1 MQDSSQWLTVDKDGL
16 ARILGRKNKDFAI
29 MELVQNAWDAA
40 GVTEC
45 HVNCSFT
52 NDEIH
57 VTVRDNSP
65 VGFPDLT
72 HAYTLFAPS
81 EKTKDPSR
89 RGRFNA
95 GEKLVLALCSKAIVR
110 TTCGTV
116 EFSKSGRKV
125 TKAHTQSGSEINC
138 ILPGTEEEFQT
149 ILKSTE
155 KLIVPPAIKTF
166 VNGKLLP
173 SRKAELEFECRLI
186 TEAANAAG
194 VLRPVERKTQ
204 VELYACLENEPAYLY
219 EMGIPIM
226 ETGDRW
232 HYNVGQKIPLTI
244 DREAVTPSFLKNLR
258 LVTFNNTYHL
268 VSSEDCNSTWVHEA
282 IGHKACLPAAVEA
295 YLCKRFTDKR
305 VSFDPSDPEA
315 NKLAVSQGYV
325 VVTGNMMSKDAWRNA
340 REASA
345 ILPAGQVTP
354 SPKPYDPNGLPM
366 KLLKE
371 LTPEMERV
379 KLYAHKLAYLLLG
392 SNIHIIFA
400 NDPGWFPLATYG
412 PGQLVFNV
420 GKLGRTWFKLDDMSA
435 DRQRINE
442 LLIHEFAHHYVSD
455 HLSSEYYDMLCKLG
469 ARMVEAALAKTLP
482 EL

>member
-1 MQDSSQWLTVDKDGL
+1 MHSSQWLTVDKDGL
-16 ARILGRKNKDFAI
+16 ARILGRKTKDFAI
-29 MELVQNAWDAA
+29 MELVQNAWDAT

-45 HVNCSFT
+45 KVECSYA
-52 NDEIH
+52 NGLIS
-57 VTVRDNSP
+57 VTVSDNSP
-65 VGFPDLT
+65 VGFPDLS
-72 HAYTLFAPS
+72 HAYTLFATS
-81 EKTKDPSR
+81 EKTTDPLR

-95 GEKLVLALCSKAIVR
+95 GEKLVLALCSKASVR
-110 TTCGTV
+110 TTSGTV

-125 TKAHTQSGSEINC
+125 SKAHTDTGSIITC
-138 ILPGTEEEFQT
+138 ILPGTEVEFQT
-149 ILKSTE
+149 ILQSTA
-155 KLIVPPAIKTF
+155 KLIVPENIKTF

-173 SRKAELEFECRLI
+173 NRQAETSFEARLV

-194 VLRPVERKTQ
+194 VLRPVERKTSIG
-204 VELYACLENEPAYLY
+204 LYACLEGETAYLY

-232 HYNVGQKIPLTI
+232 HYDVGQKIPLTI

-258 LVTFNNTYHL
+258 LVTFNNTYPL
-268 VSSEDCNSTWVHEA
+268 LSAEDCNSTWVHEA
-282 IGHKACLPAAVEA
+282 IGHKACLPAAVES
-295 YLCKRFTDKR
+295 YLSKRFTEKR

-315 NKLAVSQGYV
+315 NKLAVSKGYV
-325 VVTGNMMSKDAWRNA
+325 VVTGNMMSRDAWRNA

-379 KLYAHKLAYLLLG
+379 KLYSHKLAYLLLG
-392 SNIHIIFA
+392 SNIHITFA

-420 GKLGRTWFKLDDMSA
+420 GKLGRSWFSLVNLPV

-469 ARMVEAALAKTLP
+469 AQMVEAAIAGTLP
-482 EL
+482 SI